1 VIRLGSNSAVGAW
14 SQSTSEN
21 QDDQEEGSSALM
33 RDFLVT
39 FVLVFGYCLSVA
51 VPALLA
57 QQSPSKVNLQQLGP
71 QIGEKAPDFELQD
84 QSGKKWSRDSVMGPN
99 GAMLV
104 FFRSADW

>member
-1 VIRLGSNSAVGAW
+1 M
-14 SQSTSEN
+14 
-21 QDDQEEGSSALM
+21 LM

-39 FVLVFGYCLSVA
+39 FVLVFAYCLSA
-51 VPALLA
+51 GVPASYA
-57 QQSPSKVNLQQLGP
+57 RQSAPKVNLQQLGP

-84 QSGKKWSRDSVMGPN
+84 QSGKKWSRDAIMGPK

>member
-1 VIRLGSNSAVGAW
+1 
-14 SQSTSEN
+14 
-21 QDDQEEGSSALM
+21 M
-33 RDFLVT
+33 RESFVTLILV
-39 FVLVFGYCLSVA
+39 LGYCMSFG
-51 VPALLA
+51 VPALDA
-57 QQSPSKVNLQQLGP
+57 QQSTPKVNLQQLGP